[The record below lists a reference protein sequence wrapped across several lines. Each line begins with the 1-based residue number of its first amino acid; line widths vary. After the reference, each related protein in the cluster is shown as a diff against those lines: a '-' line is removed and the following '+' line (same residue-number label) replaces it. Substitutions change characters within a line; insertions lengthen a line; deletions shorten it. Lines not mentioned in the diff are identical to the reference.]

1 MKGREVDHREILS
14 RIQGRR
20 DLGLRIEGSIAP
32 ELENTIP
39 DVNNLLGEIG
49 MVFEHLFAQGLE
61 QTRISD
67 AVKNDAS
74 EMVNAANQTKTLA
87 SQVSESM
94 KEMINAVNEIV
105 TKIGESSRKDASEQG
120 ADSLVKTDSSL
131 ESVKKL
137 SARISSWAETNRALS
152 QAAKEMSSVMV
163 IIEDLADDTNLLALN
178 AAIQAAQAGEKG
190 RGFEVVAKEMK
201 RLAIKTAQH
210 IDEIE
215 DTLRLM
221 KNKADDSI
229 SNMQDT
235 LSVVQ
240 ESIRKAEATDTWIRQ
255 IVSKAS
261 GIAGEVSL
269 RMDSVST
276 QSNSAREIAMRM
288 ETSGESV
295 AESAMDIFSQL
306 CALKLNDVDRAM
318 EGFLVAIA
326 QEFQE
331 KLAADIDSGRVTT
344 DDLFDEK
351 YIDGNGGRQRNK
363 ATEYFSRAILPRL
376 KEWSSS
382 NPRIIYVVVMDRNG
396 FMPTH
401 VNPVR
406 AGVIMKD
413 TVSQRGA
420 TTKKIIGQ
428 AFRRPIQAGGELVV
442 DISCPIAVMNQH
454 WGCLRIGYL
463 PLVSSL

>member
-1 MKGREVDHREILS
+1 VDHREILS